1 VEAGEEEEEEV
12 ETRGKPLE
20 GEAEVEGRA
29 GSRRPAQERSMGRG
43 SCDPLLVGFP
53 YHASGHTIG
62 GARDRLTASSSSARV
77 IAPQLRL
84 PLRRPLHAGLC

>member
-1 VEAGEEEEEEV
+1 VEAGEEEEV

-29 GSRRPAQERSMGRG
+29 GSRRPAQERRSMGRG

-62 GARDRLTASSSSARV
+62 GARDRLAASSSSARV